1 VSFISLSLVPNFHK
15 QFVIMAET
23 IQVSAQLLGILAL
36 KNVLNHVLQARFGP
50 EIVG

>member
-1 VSFISLSLVPNFHK
+1 VSFISLSLLLNLYK
-15 QFVIMAET
+15 QFVMAET

-36 KNVLNHVLQARFGP
+36 KNVLNHVLQARFEP